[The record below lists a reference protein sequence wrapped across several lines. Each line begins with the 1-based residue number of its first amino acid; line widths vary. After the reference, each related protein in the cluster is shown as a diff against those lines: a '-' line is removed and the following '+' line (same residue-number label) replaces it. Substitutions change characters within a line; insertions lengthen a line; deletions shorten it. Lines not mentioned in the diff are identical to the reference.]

1 MEFKNKQFDGPYEVA
16 SLDIYIEDELCKG
29 MLYYPPVSFQKPYPI
44 IIYFHG
50 FPQLFTLQE
59 IVRSYQYLLDI
70 GCAFIVFNFRGYR
83 YSEGKISI
91 KSQVADA
98 YKIIDFINTMA
109 NNDIFDITNVNIIAH
124 DFGAYIALILCS
136 QIKVINKLLLINP
149 ILDLKRHIFDKN
161 FLKVLNYINRFLP
174 GNVKGISNINEFI
187 NLIKKELSQ
196 KEYQIRN
203 YINHI
208 KIKELKIV
216 VGNVDKITPIS
227 EVEEIMQNSNIDYDL
242 ALIENMDHD
251 IINEEDLLKINKE
264 IKKFF
269 E

>member
-16 SLDIYIEDELCKG
+16 SLDIYNEDELFKG
-29 MLYYPPVSFQKPYPI
+29 MLYYPPVSFQKPYPV

-50 FPQLFTLQE
+50 FPQLFSLQE

-70 GCAFIVFNFRGYR
+70 GFAFITFNFRGYR

-98 YKIIDFINTMA
+98 YKIINFINSMS
-109 NNDIFDITNVNIIAH
+109 NNDIFNLTNVNIIAH

-136 QIKVINKLLLINP
+136 QINAITKLLLISP
-149 ILDLKRHIFDKN
+149 ILDLKKHICDEN
-161 FLKVLNYINRFLP
+161 FPKVLNYINRFLP

-203 YINHI
+203 FIHHL
-208 KIKELKIV
+208 KIKKLKIV

-227 EVEEIMQNSNIDYDL
+227 EVKDIMKNSNKEYELVMID
-242 ALIENMDHD
+242 NMDHD
-251 IINEEDLLKINKE
+251 AIEEGDLLKINKE
-264 IKKFF
+264 VNDFF
-269 E
+269 K